1 MKIITLPVSDLHPAD
16 YNPRKDLA
24 PGDKQYEKL
33 ARSIETFGYVE
44 PIVWNRTTGNIVGG
58 HQRLKV
64 LVQKGYTEVQV
75 VEVELNEQEERILN
89 VSLNKISGRWDNEK
103 LTAILDELKEQGE
116 MSLTGFDDW
125 ELDALKVTYDHS
137 HIERDESVD
146 GLRSFIEGKRGNETE
161 WCDWNIPI
169 HWGGMSDPFQ
179 PVEKQIRASYECL
192 KLLAETKYPFVVSTK
207 GRLVADPEYLD
218 LLAQCNCV
226 LQISMVCSKYDR
238 LERGTPSYEE
248 RLAILKTVSARVQ
261 RTIVRIQPYMPEVFH
276 DVMKNIPRIAEA
288 GAYGVIVE
296 GMKFFKA
303 KPGMTKIGGDFCYPL
318 PRLRHDFEAIKAECH
333 RYGLKFYSGENR
345 LRAMGDSMTCCG
357 IDGLPGFRPNEYN
370 LCMLMNGKNPE
381 PTEKM
386 KEVGTGGPFK
396 TLNQSAGSGRKIA
409 KQSFY
414 GLMQEELAKKTD
426 YHRKVFGL
434 DE

>member
-1 MKIITLPVSDLHPAD
+1 MGCKCGSQIILCNLPVRFDTYRGCSHGCRYCFA
-16 YNPRKDLA
+16 
-24 PGDKQYEKL
+24 
-33 ARSIETFGYVE
+33 
-44 PIVWNRTTGNIVGG
+44 
-58 HQRLKV
+58 
-64 LVQKGYTEVQV
+64 QKK
-75 VEVELNEQEERILN
+75 NDI
-89 VSLNKISGRWDNEK
+89 
-103 LTAILDELKEQGE
+103 
-116 MSLTGFDDW
+116 
-125 ELDALKVTYDHS
+125 S

-207 GRLVADPEYLD
+207 GRLIADPEYLD

-226 LQISMVCSKYDR
+226 LQIRWCVASTTASTRDAQ
-238 LERGTPSYEE
+238 LRGAARHPQDG
-248 RLAILKTVSARVQ
+248 IGQSARAPSSASS
-261 RTIVRIQPYMPEVFH
+261 RICPRCSMTLS
-276 DVMKNIPRIAEA
+276 KNIPRIAEA

-357 IDGLPGFRPNEYN
+357 IDVCPD
-370 LCMLMNGKNPE
+370 
-381 PTEKM
+381 
-386 KEVGTGGPFK
+386 
-396 TLNQSAGSGRKIA
+396 SGRTSIT
-409 KQSFY
+409 S
-414 GLMQEELAKKTD
+414 
-426 YHRKVFGL
+426 VC
-434 DE
+434 

>member
-1 MKIITLPVSDLHPAD
+1 MTMID
-16 YNPRKDLA
+16 R
-24 PGDKQYEKL
+24 
-33 ARSIETFGYVE
+33 
-44 PIVWNRTTGNIVGG
+44 
-58 HQRLKV
+58 
-64 LVQKGYTEVQV
+64 
-75 VEVELNEQEERILN
+75 
-89 VSLNKISGRWDNEK
+89 
-103 LTAILDELKEQGE
+103 DEL
-116 MSLTGFDDW
+116 
-125 ELDALKVTYDHS
+125 LKHEVS

-179 PVEKQIRASYECL
+179 PVEKQVRASYECL
-192 KLLAETKYPFVVSTK
+192 KLLTETKYPFVVSTK
-207 GRLVADPEYLD
+207 GRLIADPEYLD

-414 GLMQEELAKKTD
+414 GLMQEELAKKTE
-426 YHRKVFGL
+426 YHKKVFGL
-434 DE
+434 EE

>member
-1 MKIITLPVSDLHPAD
+1 MGCKCGSQIILCNLPVRFDTYRGCSHGCRYCFA
-16 YNPRKDLA
+16 
-24 PGDKQYEKL
+24 
-33 ARSIETFGYVE
+33 
-44 PIVWNRTTGNIVGG
+44 
-58 HQRLKV
+58 
-64 LVQKGYTEVQV
+64 QKK
-75 VEVELNEQEERILN
+75 NDI
-89 VSLNKISGRWDNEK
+89 
-103 LTAILDELKEQGE
+103 
-116 MSLTGFDDW
+116 
-125 ELDALKVTYDHS
+125 S

-179 PVEKQIRASYECL
+179 PVEKQIRA
-192 KLLAETKYPFVVSTK
+192 
-207 GRLVADPEYLD
+207 
-218 LLAQCNCV
+218 
-226 LQISMVCSKYDR
+226 
-238 LERGTPSYEE
+238 SYEE